1 MKKIDSKYVF
11 ELNRTII
18 GIKEDVK

>member
-11 ELNRTII
+11 ELNRTIV
-18 GIKEDVK
+18 GIKDDVK